1 MAENGATSL
10 TTQPLLKT
18 TQTQTLSKGSTWAIV
33 CSAKQHYLFTE
44 LSAGLCPPAV
54 SSTAAQVAAAAVG
67 CAPTPPFLHSHTKSK
82 RGCTKVRRPA
92 NPGVS
97 QNHSTA
103 WVGRNLEDRSVLTPP
118 LGMGRMPD
126 NLSGADW
133 CFQCTTD
140 PGFFC
145 WWKQVD
151 GFPSSPLAKT
161 NSS

>member
-44 LSAGLCPPAV
+44 LSTGLCPPAV
-54 SSTAAQVAAAAVG
+54 SSTAAQVAAAAAG
-67 CAPTPPFLHSHTKSK
+67 CAPTPPFLHSHMKSK

-118 LGMGRMPD
+118 WRGQDARQPQ
-126 NLSGADW
+126 W
-133 CFQCTTD
+133 CRLVLPMHNRPWVFLLVEA
-140 PGFFC
+140 G
-145 WWKQVD
+145 
-151 GFPSSPLAKT
+151 
-161 NSS
+161 

>member
-103 WVGRNLEDRSVLTPP
+103 WVGRNLEDRSVLTPLLAWAGCQTTSVVQIGASNAQQT
-118 LGMGRMPD
+118 LGFSAGGSRLMNFHPHR
-126 NLSGADW
+126 
-133 CFQCTTD
+133 
-140 PGFFC
+140 
-145 WWKQVD
+145 
-151 GFPSSPLAKT
+151 
-161 NSS
+161 